1 MKVLFALI
9 LYLHSATLFADET
22 YKFRIIVRGE
32 SETISYPDGSRFQNV
47 KLEGGFTDSKGNYGD
62 VSGSGIREVD
72 GNNILIN
79 TNVLFVIHANNGSKF
94 WAKAKRSQSH
104 DKVGGKGNLIITAAT
119 GKFKDLKNKVCDY
132 AVLITDKFTVIQDHS
147 CK

>member
-1 MKVLFALI
+1 MKILLSLI
-9 LYLHSATLFADET
+9 LYFNFATLFADET

-47 KLEGGFTDSKGNYGD
+47 KLEGGFTDSMGNYGD

-79 TNVLFVIHANNGSKF
+79 TNVLFVIQSNDGSKF
-94 WAKAKRSQSH
+94 WAKAKRSQSD

-119 GKFKDLKNKVCDY
+119 GKFKELKNKVCDY